1 MKLKSFVVVLFLFS
15 GLFSQS
21 IYAQFGQNKV
31 QYKTFDWHFIQ
42 TTHFDIYFDYKSP
55 DIAEFA
61 AHIAEGALN
70 DLQLRLKYKINNRI
84 PLIIYN
90 SHNDFQETNTT
101 DEYLSN
107 GVGGFTEPFKNR
119 VVLPFEGSYDKFR
132 HVIHHEL
139 VHAFMMDM
147 LYGGTVQNII
157 ARGISLQ
164 LPLWYMEGMAEYM
177 STNWETNS
185 DMFVSDGIIHESL
198 PDIPMLNGYYAYRGG
213 QSLMYYIATKYG
225 DEKIAEILEKTKGLG
240 SVEEGIKA
248 SIGLTIEELNENWKK
263 FLKKEYWP
271 QIDKRTDPDE
281 FAKRLTN
288 NKKDGG
294 FYNTSPAI
302 SPQGDKIAFITD
314 RDIFLNIYIMSAYD
328 GKIIKR
334 VVESG
339 RTNDYEELNVLFPS
353 LTWSPDNIHLALSV
367 KFSGYD
373 IIQVINTEKETVETL
388 PFKLDKI
395 ESVSWSPDSTKI
407 VFIGANNKQSDLYLY
422 NFSTKQLTNL
432 TDDIFTETDISWS
445 PDSKSIVFSSDRG
458 KYLKKDLIPEDFEI
472 YNHNFRQFDLYKLN
486 LNNNNIVRITDWEFS
501 NEKSPIVSEDGNQL
515 LFVSDKNG
523 IDNIYKISI
532 KELNDSSK
540 SYVGNT
546 VFPITNSLS
555 GINQLSA
562 TADKKKLVFTGLY
575 NTGYNIFLLNNP
587 FEAEKI
593 GDELE
598 YTKFMQKVIADN
610 KKSVNVVKLVDTL
623 KISQPKLVTFNDS
636 TLTVK
641 KSQEI
646 IEEEPGIFV
655 GTIIQDKDT
664 TLTKSDEEYKNYIF
678 GGDTFITD
686 STKVDTSK
694 VNLFTQKLDENGN
707 YLVNKY
713 KVNFSPDLIY
723 ANAGYSSLYGLLG
736 TTVLSFS
743 DMLGNHRLIGVTS
756 LNVDLKNSDYGLAY
770 YYLANRTNYG
780 IEGFHTARFVY
791 LSRPYGSELYRFRNY
806 GAVFSISYPL
816 SRFYRFDA
824 GFSVL
829 NVSSENLDDYTVPK
843 EQALFLIPTVSFVHD
858 NTLWGYYSPIQGNRT
873 SLTLFGNP
881 GADDKRKS
889 FYSAVWDFRE
899 YFRFWYDNGFVFRFS
914 GGYSGGANPQRF
926 FIGGTENWINRH
938 FSTEE
943 IPINSASDFAFLTPA
958 LPLRGYDYAEQIGT
972 KYSLLNLEL
981 RMPLI
986 RYLVTGPLPILFQNI
1001 LGSAFIDMGSAWDN
1015 TKELKFFEKNSTG
1028 NTVTKDLLIGSGYG
1042 IRFNFIFLWRVDCAW
1057 SFDGQHFS
1065 KPKYYLSL
1073 GLDF

>member
-1 MKLKSFVVVLFLFS
+1 MKFKTFIALLLLTGLYTNNLF
-15 GLFSQS
+15 
-21 IYAQFGQNKV
+21 AQFGQNKV
-31 QYKTFDWHFIQ
+31 QYKLFDWHFIQ

-55 DIAEFA
+55 EIAEFTA
-61 AHIAEGALN
+61 YIAERSLD
-70 DLQLRLKYKINNRI
+70 DLQNRLKYKINNRI
-84 PLIIYN
+84 PIIIYN

-157 ARGISLQ
+157 ARGITLQ

-177 STNWETNS
+177 SSNWETNS
-185 DMFVSDGIIHESL
+185 DMFVSDGIINESL

-213 QSLMYYIATKYG
+213 QSLMYYIANRYG

-240 SVEEGIKA
+240 NIEEGIKA
-248 SIGLTIEELNENWKK
+248 AIGLTIEELNDNWKK

-334 VVESG
+334 IVESG

-353 LTWSPDNIHLALSV
+353 LTWSPDNLNIALSV
-367 KFSGYD
+367 KYKGYD
-373 IIQVINTEKETVETL
+373 IIQIINTEKETYQIL

-395 ESVSWSPDSTKI
+395 ESVSWSPDSSKL
-407 VFIGANNKQSDLYLY
+407 VFIGSDNKQSDLYLY
-422 NFSTKQLTNL
+422 DFYKSELTNL
-432 TDDIFTETDISWS
+432 TNDIFTETDITWS
-445 PDSKSIVFSSDRG
+445 NDSKSIIFSSDRG
-458 KYLKKDLIPEDFEI
+458 EYLNKSLIPANFAI
-472 YNHNFRQFDLYKLN
+472 YNHNFRQYDLYKFN
-486 LNNNNIVRITDWEFS
+486 LSDSKIIRITNWELS
-501 NEKSPIVSEDGNQL
+501 NEKSPIVSEDGNEL
-515 LFVSDKNG
+515 IFVSDRNG
-523 IDNIYKISI
+523 IDNLYKINIKSI
-532 KELNDSSK
+532 NDSTN
-540 SYVGNT
+540 SYVGN
-546 VFPITNSLS
+546 VVYPLTNSLS

-562 TADKKKLVFTGLY
+562 TLDKKKLVFTGLY
-575 NTGYNIFLLNNP
+575 KTGYNIFLLNNP
-587 FEAEKI
+587 FELEKI
-593 GDELE
+593 SNELE
-598 YTKFMQKVIADN
+598 YTKFMQKRIAENN
-610 KKSVNVVKLVDTL
+610 KSNKTDFLDTVF
-623 KISQPKLVTFNDS
+623 ISKPKLVTYADTGFVAKTD
-636 TLTVK
+636 
-641 KSQEI
+641 I
-646 IEEEPGIFV
+646 IENQEETEIFI
-655 GTIIQDKDT
+655 GSIIKEKDT
-664 TLTKSDEEYKNYIF
+664 TSIAENDDYKNYIF

-686 STKVDTSK
+686 STKIDSSK
-694 VNLFTQKLDENGN
+694 VNMFTQKLDENGN

-791 LSRPYGSELYRFRNY
+791 LSRPFGSELYRFRNY
-806 GAVFSISYPL
+806 GAVFSISHPL
-816 SRFYRFDA
+816 SRFYRIDA
-824 GFSVL
+824 GLSVL
-829 NVSSENLDDYTVPK
+829 NVSSENLDDYTIPK
-843 EQALFLIPTVSFVHD
+843 EQALFIIPSVSFVHD

-881 GADDKRKS
+881 GTDDKRKA
-889 FYSAVWDFRE
+889 FYSAVWDYRE

-943 IPINSASDFAFLTPA
+943 IPITDASDFAFLTPA
-958 LPLRGYDYAEQIGT
+958 LPLRGYDYAEKIGT

-981 RMPLI
+981 RVPII
-986 RYLVTGPLPILFQNI
+986 RFLVTGPLPLLFQNI

-1015 TKELKFFEKNSTG
+1015 TKKLKFFERNGSGK
-1028 NTVTKDLLIGSGYG
+1028 TVTKDLLIGTGYG
-1042 IRFNFIFLWRVDCAW
+1042 IRFNFIFLWRIDSAW
-1057 SFDGQHFS
+1057 SFDGNHFS
-1065 KPKYYLSL
+1065 RPKYYLSL

>member
-1 MKLKSFVVVLFLFS
+1 MKNKTLFALLLIFACFV
-15 GLFSQS
+15 SQNL
-21 IYAQFGQNKV
+21 YAQFGQNKV
-31 QYKTFDWHFIQ
+31 QYKSFDWHFIQ
-42 TTHFDIYFDYKSP
+42 TTHFDIYFDYTSP
-55 DIAEFA
+55 EIAEFA
-61 AHIAEGALN
+61 AHIAENALE
-70 DLQLRLKYKINNRI
+70 DLQNRLKYKINNRI

-157 ARGISLQ
+157 ARGITLQ

-177 STNWETNS
+177 SSNWETNS

-198 PDIPMLNGYYAYRGG
+198 PDIPGLNGYYAYRGG
-213 QSLMYYIATKYG
+213 QSLMYYIANRYG

-248 SIGLTIEELNENWKK
+248 SIGLTLEELNENWKK

-328 GKIIKR
+328 GKILKR
-334 VVESG
+334 IVESG

-353 LTWSPDNIHLALSV
+353 LTWSPDNIHIALSV
-367 KFSGYD
+367 KYQGYD
-373 IIQVINTEKETVETL
+373 IIQVINTDKETSETL
-388 PFKLDKI
+388 PFKLEKI
-395 ESVSWSPDSTKI
+395 ESVGWSPDSNKI

-422 NFSTKQLTNL
+422 NFKTKQLVNL
-432 TDDIFTETDISWS
+432 TDDIFTETDIAWS
-445 PDSKSIVFSSDRG
+445 PDSKSIIFSSDRG
-458 KYLKKDLIPEDFEI
+458 SFVNKNLIPEGFEI
-472 YNHNFRQFDLYKLN
+472 YNHNFRQFDLYKFN
-486 LNNNNIVRITDWEFS
+486 LDDNSIIRITDWQLS
-501 NEKSPIVSEDGNQL
+501 NEKSPIVNIDGTEL
-515 LFVSDKNG
+515 IFVSDKNG
-523 IDNIYKISI
+523 IDNLYKIDI
-532 KELNDSSK
+532 GKINDSTN
-540 SYVGNT
+540 SYVGNKCY
-546 VFPITNSLS
+546 PLTNSLS
-555 GINQLSA
+555 GINQLSV

-575 NTGYNIFLLNNP
+575 KTGYNIFLLNNP
-587 FEAEKI
+587 FELEKI
-593 GDELE
+593 ANELE
-598 YTKFMQKVIADN
+598 LTKFMQKRVSESKKDKDN
-610 KKSVNVVKLVDTL
+610 LVKDSV
-623 KISQPKLVTFNDS
+623 KISEPKLVSFDDS
-636 TLTVK
+636 AISSFQK
-641 KSQEI
+641 NENK
-646 IEEEPGIFV
+646 EEEPTIFV
-655 GTIIQDKDT
+655 GTLIKEKDST
-664 TLTKSDEEYKNYIF
+664 ITKSEEDYKNYIF
-678 GGDTFITD
+678 GGDTFVTD
-686 STKVDTSK
+686 SSKIDTSK
-694 VNLFTQKLDENGN
+694 INLFTQKLDENGN

-770 YYLANRTNYG
+770 YYLAKRTNYG

-791 LSRPYGSELYRFRNY
+791 LSRPFGSELYRFRNY
-806 GAVFSISYPL
+806 GAVLSISYPL
-816 SRFYRFDA
+816 SRFYRID
-824 GFSVL
+824 GGLSIL

-843 EQALFLIPTVSFVHD
+843 EQVLFIIPSISFVHD

-873 SLTLFGNP
+873 SLTVFGNP
-881 GADDKRKS
+881 GAGDKSKS
-889 FYSAVWDFRE
+889 FYSAVWDYRE
-899 YFRFWYDNGFVFRFS
+899 YFRFWYDNSFVFRFS

-926 FIGGTENWINRH
+926 FIGGTENWINRQ

-943 IPINSASDFAFLTPA
+943 IPINNASDFAFLTPA
-958 LPLRGYDYAEQIGT
+958 LPMRGYNYAEKIGT

-1001 LGSAFIDMGSAWDN
+1001 LGGAFIDMGSAWDN
-1015 TKELKFFEKNSTG
+1015 TKKLKLFEKNSSG
-1028 NTVTKDLLIGSGYG
+1028 NTVTKDLLIGTGYG
-1042 IRFNFIFLWRVDCAW
+1042 IRFNFIFLWRVDAAW

-1065 KPKYYLSL
+1065 RPKYYLSL